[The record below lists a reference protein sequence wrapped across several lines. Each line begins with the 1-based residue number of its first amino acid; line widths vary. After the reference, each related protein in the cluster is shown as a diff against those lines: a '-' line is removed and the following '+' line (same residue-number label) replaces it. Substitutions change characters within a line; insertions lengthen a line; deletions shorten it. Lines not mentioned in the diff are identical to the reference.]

1 MSKIVK
7 TFKVDGVATNMT
19 SVKLSNY
26 AATYG
31 VKRNDTDAV
40 VVVDATAMTNIG
52 TGVYEYEFTDPAD
65 DLTYTYVL
73 EYVYGGETYWIE
85 GTLTGPTSYSGL
97 ATLAATKTHLGVT
110 STTDN
115 ALITSIL
122 ERVTA
127 QIQQDLGRDII
138 YTTYTK
144 ERYSGHGGARLRLKQ
159 WPIVQVNDLRV
170 NTRAALK
177 VTCASATS
185 EAKHAWVRVDS
196 TQIHLELVGGD
207 NAGTDSLTLAS
218 YATVTALIAAID
230 ALGKGWNAT
239 GEDADAISYPASD
252 LLPTD
257 GKLYAQDETV
267 YLDSG
272 GKPKSAYMVDDADAG
287 ILYSAGGFMSGVRNI
302 VVTYVA
308 GYSTIPNDLENACI
322 LWAAATYNRAKQGG
336 EGFVSETIGGES
348 QTWSLVP
355 MPAEVRAILDARK
368 VPVV

>member
-7 TFKVDGVATNMT
+7 TFKVDGVKANMT
-19 SVKLSNY
+19 SVKLSSY
-26 AATYG
+26 AETYG

-40 VVVDATAMTNIG
+40 VVADGTAMTNLS
-52 TGVYEYEFTDPAD
+52 TGVYEYEFTDPAN

-85 GTLTGPTSYSGL
+85 DTLTGPTSYSGL
-97 ATLAATKTHLGVT
+97 ATLTDTKVHLGVT
-110 STTDN
+110 TTDDN

-138 YTTYTK
+138 STTYTK
-144 ERYSGHGGARLRLKQ
+144 ERYNGHGLTRLRLKQ
-159 WPIVQVNDLRV
+159 WPIVQVSDIRV
-170 NTRAALK
+170 GITSVLT
-177 VTCASATS
+177 VTNVSATS
-185 EAKHAWVRVDS
+185 GAKHAFVRVDS
-196 TQIHLELVGGD
+196 TKIYLELVGGD

-218 YATVTALIAAID
+218 YATVALLVAAID
-230 ALGKGWNAT
+230 ALGKGWDAT
-239 GEDADAISYPASD
+239 GTDTFPASD

-257 GKLYAQDETV
+257 GKLFALDKSVTV
-267 YLDSG
+267 YRGATPL
-272 GKPKSAYMVDDADAG
+272 SAFTVDDADAG
-287 ILYSAGGFMSGVRNI
+287 MIYSAGAFPMGVRNI
-302 VVTYVA
+302 IVTYVA

-336 EGFVSETIGGES
+336 EGFMAENIGGER
-348 QTWSLVP
+348 QQWSMAP

>member
-40 VVVDATAMTNIG
+40 VVADGEAMTNIG
-52 TGVYEYEFTDPAD
+52 TGVYEYEFTDPAN

-85 GTLTGPTSYSGL
+85 DTLTGPISYSGL
-97 ATLAATKTHLGVT
+97 ATLADTKTHLGVT
-110 STTDN
+110 GTGDN
-115 ALITSIL
+115 TLITSIL

-138 YTTYTK
+138 YTTYTR
-144 ERYSGHGGARLRLKQ
+144 ERYNGNGLARLRLKQ
-159 WPIVQVNDLRV
+159 WPIVQINDIRV
-170 NTRAALK
+170 GVSSALT
-177 VTCASATS
+177 VTNVSATS
-185 EAKHAWVRVDS
+185 GAKHAFVRVDS
-196 TQIHLELVGGD
+196 TKIYLELVGGD
-207 NAGTDSLTLAS
+207 NAGTDPLTLAD
-218 YATVTALIAAID
+218 YATVALLVAAID
-230 ALGKGWNAT
+230 ALGKGWDAT
-239 GEDADAISYPASD
+239 GTDTYPASD
-252 LLPTD
+252 ILPTD
-257 GKLYAQDETV
+257 GKLFA
-267 YLDSG
+267 LDKSVTIRRG
-272 GKPKSAYMVDDADAG
+272 STPLSAYTVDDADAG
-287 ILYSAGGFMSGVRNI
+287 IVYSPGGFPAGVRNL
-302 VVTYVA
+302 VVSYVA

-322 LWAAATYNRAKQGG
+322 LWTAATFNRAKQGG
-336 EGFVSETIGGES
+336 EGFRSETIGGES
-348 QTWSLVP
+348 QTWALVP